1 MLSCRKILE
10 LFTAIRSALLRLD
23 YCSSTIF
30 SRDCT
35 LVLVNVFIVCLHF
48 IVRRFTSLI
57 TVTSDWKFFFS
68 KAIVQ
73 IPLLFSIFGSICG
86 WFHLIKVDS
95 IKNTANNW
103 KRIPFFIDLLID
115 KYCRKNNQ
123 KCSWFEV
130 NFQFSAERLKVCQEF
145 DSFFPC
151 SPVSPSNL
159 AFHCSTIFGRKEFNI
174 ILI

>member
-1 MLSCRKILE
+1 MPTFHCTTIYLTYHSYKRLE
-10 LFTAIRSALLRLD
+10 I
-23 YCSSTIF
+23 
-30 SRDCT
+30 
-35 LVLVNVFIVCLHF
+35 
-48 IVRRFTSLI
+48 
-57 TVTSDWKFFFS
+57 FFS

-115 KYCRKNNQ
+115 KYFRKNSQ

-151 SPVSPSNL
+151 FPCFPFKSRFPL
-159 AFHCSTIFGRKEFNI
+159 LDYFRAKRI
-174 ILI
+174 